1 MKLLYKPFGIATRI
15 FRKRLTQ
22 SASEAVWAQAGHP
35 EGAPSATA
43 PDRTLASVALTAA
56 LDAAVPAVVGALV
69 DQLSARLFHSLFGAW
84 PPAKPPK
91 KKGAAAAVDSEAAD
105 EPGA

>member
-15 FRKRLTQ
+15 FRKRVTQ
-22 SASEAVWAQAGHP
+22 SASDAVWTQAGHP
-35 EGAPSATA
+35 EGAPSSAA
-43 PDRTLASVALTAA
+43 PDRGLVSVAVTAA

-91 KKGAAAAVDSEAAD
+91 KKGAAAAVDSEAAA